1 MHGSLHTPQAPFPG
15 NILTGPHIHE
25 FGCQNPPLRILGKE
39 PILSQQPLHS
49 PPTAH
54 LPELLRTPPHWAW
67 ETKGH
72 SHSPPP
78 YSTLLGIQ
86 PPSPGARGPQLSRA
100 APPPISPP
108 AFWEFPAASE
118 LPIPNS
124 YSFSWPPTTP
134 ATSYAPFSRP
144 CFLSTLPGTP
154 YPEQE
159 TLPQPEAPSPK
170 PWQPQAHFS

>member
-1 MHGSLHTPQAPFPG
+1 MATPQRGSLSPPGAHDRGMTDVVVRSPSCWICCAAHATFSAPRNPLHDACVQGSLPATQAPFPG
-15 NILTGPHIHE
+15 NTLTGPHIHE

-54 LPELLRTPPHWAW
+54 LPALLRTPPHWAW

-78 YSTLLGIQ
+78 YPALLGIQ
-86 PPSPGARGPQLSRA
+86 PPSPGALGPQLSRA

-108 AFWEFPAASE
+108 AFWEFPAAHMHTGCC
-118 LPIPNS
+118 L
-124 YSFSWPPTTP
+124 
-134 ATSYAPFSRP
+134 
-144 CFLSTLPGTP
+144 
-154 YPEQE
+154 
-159 TLPQPEAPSPK
+159 
-170 PWQPQAHFS
+170 